1 MSEQFQFPEVGFS
14 KSFRGYQVDEVE
26 SYVDELRREFGRLV
40 NKLSEFDKEISRMR
54 ELESSLLRAMQMAE
68 EAQKSWQMKVEAEA
82 KAVHEKAVQDAK
94 GLVEDAK
101 KQAEKITFLAESE
114 RKNLLAAANQELKE
128 QERGLIS
135 LQEAQKEIANQ
146 LAQIAQSTLTRI
158 QTWNTS
164 APIAEPTPRSISK
177 PAETKTKAITK
188 TKAAPK
194 AKALTKAKSAK
205 PSKSA
210 TNPLKPNSKLKPAG
224 QVKTPRGVKKTV
236 SKEMDIQDDGLPTLN
251 KVLEAYAKSTGPR
264 GKIGDIN

>member
-1 MSEQFQFPEVGFS
+1 M
-14 KSFRGYQVDEVE
+14 
-26 SYVDELRREFGRLV
+26 
-40 NKLSEFDKEISRMR
+40 
-54 ELESSLLRAMQMAE
+54 
-68 EAQKSWQMKVEAEA
+68 
-82 KAVHEKAVQDAK
+82 
-94 GLVEDAK
+94 
-101 KQAEKITFLAESE
+101 AESE

-158 QTWNTS
+158 QTLNTS

-210 TNPLKPNSKLKPAG
+210 PNPLKPNSKLKPAG